1 MEPVSLEHSIEIYIG
16 LTVILGGAAAYLM
29 GRNFAENWRPAWTLL
44 LATPA
49 LALGVRFLHF
59 ALFHEPLLT
68 PWGYLAD
75 AVTLLVFGLIGFR
88 LARTQAMVTR
98 YYWLYEKTSPFTWR
112 DRQTPG

>member
-1 MEPVSLEHSIEIYIG
+1 MEQDALEHSIEIYIG

-29 GRNFAENWRPAWTLL
+29 GRNFAENWRPAWTLF
-44 LATPA
+44 LATPG

-59 ALFHEPLLT
+59 ALFAEPLLT

-112 DRQTPG
+112 NRQQAG